1 MGLYSLSDLTEN
13 MAHGELYCFLV
24 QSETPVLVRPQPP
37 SLPGH
42 NETGCHYQHSLKDS
56 KETFA

>member
-13 MAHGELYCFLV
+13 MAHGELYHFLV
-24 QSETPVLVRPQPP
+24 QSETPVVERPQPP

-42 NETGCHYQHSLKDS
+42 NETGSHYQHSLKD
-56 KETFA
+56 